1 MLDKTLWNELEGV
14 CRQLGPRPH
23 YLPNQGNA
31 GDALIAAGTW
41 QFFDDLKM
49 EPQVCS
55 RRAVKQGDTVIY
67 AGGGNLVPE
76 YNNCAK
82 FLARCLQVG
91 VKRALVLPHSVMGHT
106 ELLSRLDQRF
116 TIVCREK
123 ASVERVLA
131 TGTGAR
137 VLEAPDMALRLDV
150 ETLRRRCS
158 GWSFTRDLAA
168 HLVLHGKVPAYIHW
182 RASLKRLAPLRGEH
196 VSVIRADVEA
206 KSGVDGDPRW
216 DLSSL
221 YGSKFR
227 SRAESDQVALDLIE
241 FLSRVKSVQTN
252 RLHVGVAAMLVG
264 ASVRYL
270 DNSYGKIRAVYDA
283 SMTQIPGVSFV
294 NS

>member
-1 MLDKTLWNELEGV
+1 MLDKVLWDELARECGQFG
-14 CRQLGPRPH
+14 RHPK

-41 QFFDDLKM
+41 QFFDDLGMQPKL
-49 EPQVCS
+49 CG
-55 RRAVKQGDTVIY
+55 RRSVQAGDTVIY

-76 YNNCAK
+76 YNNCAR
-82 FLARCLQVG
+82 FLERCLKVG
-91 VKRALVLPHSVMGHT
+91 VKRALVLPHSVVGHVD
-106 ELLSRLDQRF
+106 LLAQLDQRF
-116 TIVCREK
+116 IIVCREK

-150 ETLRRRCS
+150 DALRERCS
-158 GWSFTRDLAA
+158 GWSFGADLAT
-168 HLVLHGKVPAYIHW
+168 HLVLHGKVAAYLRW
-182 RASLKRLAPLRGEH
+182 QTKLKTLVPRRGEH
-196 VSVIRADVEA
+196 VSIIRADVEA
-206 KSGVDGDPRW
+206 KAGVSGDPRW

-227 SRAESDQVALDLIE
+227 SRSESDQVALDLID
-241 FLSRVKSVQTN
+241 FLSSVKSVQTN

-264 ASVRYL
+264 VSVRYL

-283 SMTQIPGVSFV
+283 SMTGIPGVSFV
-294 NS
+294 SS